1 MDVHSKSCYPVTAT
15 ARLRVLSDA
24 GDGLELPVMLE
35 ISRSG
40 TRVECSRYLRQHSQV
55 SIHTEDE
62 TILGTIQTCT
72 EIRSGLF
79 AFGIRVRDVV

>member
-1 MDVHSKSCYPVTAT
+1 MESHSESCYPVTTT
-15 ARLRVLSDA
+15 ALLRVLSDA
-24 GDGLELPVMLE
+24 GLGIELPVMVE

-40 TRVECSRYLRQHSQV
+40 TRIECSRYLRQHSQV

-79 AFGIRVRDVV
+79 AFGIRIREVV